1 LSGKWTTRVVGIPTG
16 RMGGGRVCLLCNR
29 LLGKRVTGST
39 AGVVVGSTVSLSEED
54 NSCGGSGGVEK
65 KYYGMSWLV

>member
-1 LSGKWTTRVVGIPTG
+1 
-16 RMGGGRVCLLCNR
+16 MGGGRVCLLCNR